1 MQSCKSSKTGA
12 RIIAMDIDDEKLQV
26 AKQNGVDFTINSK
39 NQDVLKFIMELTDNL
54 EADAVIDFVK
64 PLWDKWFYRI
74 F

>member
-1 MQSCKSSKTGA
+1 
-12 RIIAMDIDDEKLQV
+12 MDIDDEKLQV